1 MGLNLKDLNTIVTM
15 KIEPKEYE
23 YLILNLDLELEM
35 AASSLSFECILTLD
49 AFQYQSRLHTPSK
62 NVLSANYLL
71 LLH

>member
-35 AASSLSFECILTLD
+35 AASSLSFECPQFMFSEVVILC
-49 AFQYQSRLHTPSK
+49 
-62 NVLSANYLL
+62 LSMV
-71 LLH
+71 